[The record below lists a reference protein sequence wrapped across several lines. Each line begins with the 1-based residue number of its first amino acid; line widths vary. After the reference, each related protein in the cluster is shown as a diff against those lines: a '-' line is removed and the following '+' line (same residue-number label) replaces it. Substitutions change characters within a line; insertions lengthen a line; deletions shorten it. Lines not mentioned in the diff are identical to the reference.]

1 VAPESEGGMK
11 RESGALGVFE
21 YLDDA
26 MEAVTKLKGQGFKVH
41 AMTPTYFH
49 ELEEVV
55 DERRSAT
62 RWVTLAGALLGCAG
76 GFALCI
82 WTSLDWPIITGGKE
96 IVSLPPF
103 VVIGFECTILIGSL
117 FNLAAL
123 LAFSGLPKFVE
134 EEGYDRRFSED
145 RIGLWVATAPDK
157 ARQAADLMK
166 SAGAEEARVAGA

>member
-1 VAPESEGGMK
+1 MSAK
-11 RESGALGVFE
+11 RETGALGVFE

-26 MEAVTKLKGQGFKVH
+26 IQAVRKLKSQGFAVQ

-49 ELEEVV
+49 ELEHVV
-55 DERRSAT
+55 DSTRSST
-62 RWVTLAGALLGCAG
+62 RWVTLFGALLGCAG

-123 LAFSGLPKFVE
+123 LLFSGLPKFVE
-134 EEGYDRRFSED
+134 QEGYDRRFSED
-145 RIGLWVATAPDK
+145 RIGLWVQTSPDK
-157 ARQAADLMK
+157 ARQAADLMRD
-166 SAGAEEARVAGA
+166 AGAEEARVAGA